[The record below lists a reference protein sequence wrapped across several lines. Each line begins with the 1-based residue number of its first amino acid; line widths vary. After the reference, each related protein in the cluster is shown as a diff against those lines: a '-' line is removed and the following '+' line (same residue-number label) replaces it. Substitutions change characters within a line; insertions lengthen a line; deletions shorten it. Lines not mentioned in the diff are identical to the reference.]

1 MIDQDLQK
9 AYENALYRISK
20 PPISWKVGN
29 YCTELDELL
38 SEHDVEVAT
47 FITAYNPGSVS
58 LTAEENQQRN
68 ATLQKALATVGY
80 SYLHGQGEDVQC
92 IWTPELS
99 FLVMGM
105 PPEEALTYARQFGQ
119 NAVLIIYR
127 KQPVQ
132 LLFCTDQIYGY

>member
-1 MIDQDLQK
+1 MIDQDLRK
-9 AYENALYRISK
+9 AYENALYHISK

-38 SEHDVEVAT
+38 SRYDVEVAT
-47 FITAYNPGSVS
+47 FITAYNPGSVL
-58 LTAEENQQRN
+58 LTAKENQQRN
-68 ATLQKALATVGY
+68 KLLLSALTTAGY
-80 SYLHGQGEDVQC
+80 SYLHGQGEDDQGV
-92 IWTPELS
+92 WTPELS

-105 PPEEALTYARQFGQ
+105 PPRVAATYARQFGQ

-132 LLFCTDQIYGY
+132 LLFCTD